1 MRVILP
7 RACDVSVFR
16 SARNARRVMLKTPET
31 PERMP
36 RSFVTGAA
44 KYIRGFTPPF
54 PAK

>member
-1 MRVILP
+1 
-7 RACDVSVFR
+7 
-16 SARNARRVMLKTPET
+16 MLKTPET